1 MEGMPDSLK
10 VKFHMVDLA
19 GSERLKKT
27 GATGERQKEGVA
39 INMGLLS
46 LGNVIAALGE
56 ENGPRGHISYRD
68 SKLTRLLQDSLGGNS
83 HTLMIACVSPA
94 DSNIEESLNTLR
106 YADRARK
113 IKNKPI
119 VNRGS
124 DKEEVLRIRKE
135 NSELK
140 LQLMQGG
147 GGALSGIE
155 AQELKDL
162 REKVPKLLRHNKDS
176 NVKVNG
182 GW

>member
-1 MEGMPDSLK
+1 MPILNSL
-10 VKFHMVDLA
+10 A
-19 GSERLKKT
+19 
-27 GATGERQKEGVA
+27 
-39 INMGLLS
+39 
-46 LGNVIAALGE
+46 
-56 ENGPRGHISYRD
+56 GHISYRD

-124 DKEEVLRIRKE
+124 DKEEVARLRRE
-135 NSELK
+135 NTELK
-140 LQLMQGG
+140 MQLATG

-155 AQELKDL
+155 AKELLDL
-162 REKVPKLLRHNKDS
+162 RERYEFVVKENKDLTGALS
-176 NVKVNG
+176 GKGFNRNLLLFTAKTKQNLPFFLVFHCQSGTAVVAMLVQG
-182 GW
+182 LLCWSTAAGRPF